1 MLSQSASVPSSA
13 SRSGPHIRRTAI
25 RWRNPHYS
33 RHVWLSLAY
42 FAFGFA
48 PITSL
53 ALALFGFVPLPVA
66 TVVLVL
72 PAAGLAV
79 ALGVRYPD
87 FGRLALRGYALGLLA
102 VLVYDL
108 SRVPGI
114 VTGTWADFIPNI
126 GALLLQRDDGHALLG
141 YTWRWL
147 GNGAGMGMA
156 FFLAYPLVARRLPV
170 LPAAVLFGVG
180 VWTCLIATLVLAP
193 QAQALLFRL
202 SPFTMAFSLFGHL
215 VFGGVL
221 GVVMWRTQANV
232 RPYASATVVAGAT
245 TTVSAAVAA

>member
-1 MLSQSASVPSSA
+1 MLSPSASVPNPVA
-13 SRSGPHIRRTAI
+13 RGGPHIRRAPI
-25 RWRNPHYS
+25 RWRNPHSS

-53 ALALFGFVPLPVA
+53 ALALFGFVPLPIA

-72 PAAGLAV
+72 PAAGAAV
-79 ALGVRYPD
+79 AIGVRYPD
-87 FGRLALRGYALGLLA
+87 YGWLALRGYALGLLA
-102 VLVYDL
+102 VLIYDL

-156 FFLAYPLVARRLPV
+156 FFLAYPLVARRLSV
-170 LPAAVLFGVG
+170 VPAAVLFGVG
-180 VWTCLIATLVLAP
+180 VWACLIVTLLLAP
-193 QAQALLFRL
+193 QAQVLLFRL
-202 SPFTMAFSLFGHL
+202 SPFTLAFSLFGHL

-221 GVVMWRTQANV
+221 GLVMWRTQANV
-232 RPYASATVVAGAT
+232 RPYASASVAAGG
-245 TTVSAAVAA
+245 TVSAQTAPAV